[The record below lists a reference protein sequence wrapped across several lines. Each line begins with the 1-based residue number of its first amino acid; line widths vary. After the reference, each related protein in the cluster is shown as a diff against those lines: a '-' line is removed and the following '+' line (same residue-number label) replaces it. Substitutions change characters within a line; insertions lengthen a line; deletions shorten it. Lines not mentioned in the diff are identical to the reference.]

1 VNYDLAIQ
9 EIIDVIKADKSLA
22 QPYKNF
28 AVSDGLRWK
37 AVVAAA
43 RNTTNREAPDD
54 LPIMQFAGPECICT
68 EFGKRKDCP
77 VHGIKA

>member
-1 VNYDLAIQ
+1 MNYDLAIQ

-54 LPIMQFAGPECICT
+54 MPTMQFDAPKCTCT
-68 EFGKRKDCP
+68 ELGRRKDCP
-77 VHGIKA
+77 VHGATA